1 MCRSLLVK
9 AGSSLRLLRC
19 GILFFSSS
27 LLLMSCQVHVSIYNG
42 LSCPFHHATCT
53 VMTKVFFTFPQNG
66 KISFVQYFVAYFIQK
81 NIGQTIFFQ
90 FGELKKIPPKF
101 QNFGLILE
109 FGEQT
114 LLAFTIMDQSM
125 CPIPNA
131 HPSTFPTDPN
141 SHPTAF
147 PTDPNWHPTIFP
159 TDPNS
164 HPTTFPTDPNSH
176 PTTFPTNPKFVPGYH
191 LPYWPKLTHYH
202 LPYWPKIR
210 TLPPSL
216 SLSWPP
222 RVSPPTPVGKT
233 KIGKILPKRTRP
245 HCWQFVRCIHL
256 YLTQRYCPLSALMLS
271 GLSL

>member
-90 FGELKKIPPKF
+90 FGELKKIPLKF

-114 LLAFTIMDQSM
+114 FVVLSMSNRIVFAGLQRPTFQSVPKRRDLTYLACHIKFNFNISKDLLREGTWLSLKWHGQMCPFRSFISTIMIIKCLTWCTSKSFKITNSVVM
-125 CPIPNA
+125 NTTLAESTYKKWITCRKNA
-131 HPSTFPTDPN
+131 HCMTM
-141 SHPTAF
+141 
-147 PTDPNWHPTIFP
+147 
-159 TDPNS
+159 
-164 HPTTFPTDPNSH
+164 
-176 PTTFPTNPKFVPGYH
+176 
-191 LPYWPKLTHYH
+191 
-202 LPYWPKIR
+202 
-210 TLPPSL
+210 
-216 SLSWPP
+216 
-222 RVSPPTPVGKT
+222 T
-233 KIGKILPKRTRP
+233 KILKDALLCHDLNMTKKKRMEKKKKRKKRKVTA
-245 HCWQFVRCIHL
+245 
-256 YLTQRYCPLSALMLS
+256 LS
-271 GLSL
+271 